1 MSVLVINGRGGRAAK
16 RQRNKTVAKLTSRMT
31 RCKNGSRKHRRL
43 LAAKKKVEA
52 KSERRLH
59 DFDHQVTAKAETFT
73 RGYTIETFIK
83 IPLGWDAGN
92 NGWAAVLSRWGEA
105 GKAGKIGRN
114 TDPQEPVVSLSISNN
129 GREPQFNCYPLNQT
143 SPTTNWGHGLPENA
157 WWHVAVVNDGHHTVL
172 YVDGCPVIDNPSTES
187 VGITTLGLTWLL
199 GGHEYGGAVDQVFHG
214 WIGDVR
220 IVNRPLSVREFMIG
234 R

>member
-1 MSVLVINGRGGRAAK
+1 VAVLGSAADVLTWSDDHHPDQPGHASLRFVGGKNPLHGAY
-16 RQRNKTVAKLTSRMT
+16 LTT
-31 RCKNGSRKHRRL
+31 GPHAPLN
-43 LAAKKKVEA
+43 
-52 KSERRLH
+52 
-59 DFDHQVTAKAETFT
+59 AETFS
-73 RGYTIETFIK
+73 RGYAIEAFIK
-83 IPLGWDAGN
+83 IPLDWDGAN
-92 NGWAAVLSRWGEA
+92 NAWMAVLSRFGEA
-105 GKAGKIGRN
+105 GKAGKSGRN
-114 TDPQEPVVSLSISNN
+114 TDPQEPVVTLSISNN

-220 IVNRPLSVREFMIG
+220 IVNRPLRVREFMIG